1 MGRRSYLSTDLA
13 RPFRGDCPAITGRMT
28 CSSDVGHRCWA
39 VIDIVL
45 GGYDSLRRRSSR
57 LIGPVVVRFKNLTAR
72 ARQVR
77 AGAER

>member
-57 LIGPVVVRFKNLTAR
+57 RVHANFVVTDRWLGCFAGQAVR
-72 ARQVR
+72 V
-77 AGAER
+77 